1 MKLMV
6 EKPANWSS
14 RTPEEKRKF
23 RLDAWVRGDG
33 ILFESP
39 DAKTKYQERARRF
52 RAALELKQPDRVPIA
67 GLGGAFIYRRAGIPQ
82 KATMYDRW
90 EDAAKAVVKFQMDF
104 QPDSANAIFMMSGA
118 SMELLGQTNM
128 KWAGCGLPDDV
139 QYQYVEQE
147 YMKIEEYPYFLT
159 DPSDFVLRR
168 FLPRM
173 YSALTGLKK
182 MPWFGADGVQ
192 IGGRAIA
199 PFMDPE
205 VQEALATLKKAGEM
219 SVTPARISMETAKRL
234 TAMGFP
240 SLFMGFGSAPFD
252 VLGDMLRGTKG
263 ILMDLYRCP
272 ENVLKSCDRILELSR
287 IPDIPLGAPPLVMMP
302 LHKGDDSHIS
312 LKHFEKFYW
321 PTFKELMLRMINEGL
336 IPAPFA
342 EGVYTQRLKHLTEM
356 PERSVLWFFDRTDMH
371 KAKDILG
378 GHSPIMGNVP
388 ITLIATGTPEQI
400 KACCKDLIDYCGK
413 GGGYILC
420 SGTQLDDAREETV
433 KAMIEFTKEYGKY

>member
-1 MKLMV
+1 MKHMV

-14 RTPEEKRKF
+14 MSPEKKRKF
-23 RLDAWVRGDG
+23 RLDAWVRGDE

-52 RAALELKQPDRVPIA
+52 REALELKKPDRVPIA

-82 KATMYDRW
+82 RATMYDRW
-90 EDAAKAVVKFQMDF
+90 EDAAKAVIRFQTDF
-104 QPDSANAIFMMSGA
+104 QPDSANATFMMSGE

-128 KWAGCGLPDDV
+128 KWAGYGLPDDV
-139 QYQYVEQE
+139 QYQYLEQE
-147 YMKIEEYPYFLT
+147 YMKMEEYPRFLA
-159 DPSDFVLRR
+159 DPSDFVLRSY
-168 FLPRM
+168 LPRM
-173 YSALTGLKK
+173 YTALKGLKK
-182 MPWFGADGVQ
+182 FPWFGADGIQ

-199 PFMDPE
+199 PFMDRE
-205 VQEALATLKKAGEM
+205 VQEALDILKRAAEM
-219 SVTPARISMETAKRL
+219 SVTPARVSMQTAQRL

-263 ILMDLYRCP
+263 VLTDLYRCP
-272 ENVLKSCDRILELSR
+272 ENVLKSCERILELSR
-287 IPDIPLGAPPLVMMP
+287 IPDIPLGAPPLIMMP

-321 PTFKELMLRMINEGL
+321 PTFKELMLRMIDEGL

-342 EGVYTQRLKHLTEM
+342 EGIYTQRLKHLTEM
-356 PERSVLWFFDRTDMH
+356 PEGSVLWFFDRTDMH

-388 ITLIATGTPEQI
+388 ITLIATGTPDQI
-400 KACCKDLIDYCGK
+400 KAHCKDLIDYCGK

-420 SGTQLDDAREETV
+420 SGTQLDDAKEENV
-433 KAMIEFTKEYGKY
+433 KAMIDFTKEYGKY